1 MKVNFVEGV
10 KLWRGDK
17 MFNQKKIYLD
27 NAATTPVDSRV
38 IKVMLP
44 YFSEKF
50 GNASSQH
57 LIGQEAKRGFE
68 ESREVIARAIGAKY
82 NEIIFTGSGT
92 EANNFVL
99 KGLFFYNKNKGNYA
113 KFSKESG
120 KKGVENKGAGEKD
133 SGYKGVGKNHIITTK
148 IEHDCILNSCKWLE
162 KQGARISYLNVD
174 KEGFVDIEELKKEI
188 CNETLIVSVIH
199 GNNEIGVIQD
209 LEEIGKICKE
219 KGVYFHTDACQSY
232 TKVPI
237 NVQKMN
243 LDFVTLNA
251 HKIHGPKGVGAL
263 YIKKE
268 LKDKID
274 PLLHGGG
281 HEFGLRSSTENI
293 PGIIGFAKAVQIAK
307 TSDIKYIKGLRDYLI
322 EGILKIPG
330 TQLNGPK
337 GEKRLCNN
345 INVLFGNIEGE
356 AIGGYLDSYGISSS
370 TGSACSSHSLKPSHV
385 LKAIGLEPGII
396 NSSIRLSLSRFNTK
410 EEIDYVLDV
419 LNKIV
424 IKLRKMSPIRL

>member
-1 MKVNFVEGV
+1 
-10 KLWRGDK
+10 
-17 MFNQKKIYLD
+17 MFNTKKIYLD
-27 NAATTPVDSRV
+27 NAATTAVDE
-38 IKVMLP
+38 KVVKAMLP
-44 YFSEKF
+44 YFSDKF

-57 LIGQEAKRGFE
+57 LIGQEAKRGLE

-99 KGLFFYNKNKGNYA
+99 KGLFFYNKNK
-113 KFSKESG
+113 
-120 KKGVENKGAGEKD
+120 D
-133 SGYKGVGKNHIITTK
+133 SGKNHIITTK

-162 KQGARISYLNVD
+162 SQGARISYLNVD
-174 KEGFVDIEELKKEI
+174 KEGFVNIEELKKEI
-188 CNETLIVSVIH
+188 CNETLVVSVIH

-209 LEEIGKICKE
+209 IEKIGRVCKE

-237 NVQKMN
+237 NVQRMN

-263 YIKKE
+263 YIGKE
-268 LKDKID
+268 LKDKIE
-274 PLLHGGG
+274 PLLQGGG

-293 PGIIGFAKAVQIAK
+293 PGIIGFAKAIKIANWK
-307 TSDIKYIKGLRDYLI
+307 DVKKIRELRDYLI
-322 EGILKIPG
+322 ESILKIPG
-330 TQLNGPK
+330 VKLNGPK

-345 INVLFGNIEGE
+345 INVSFGNIEGE

-370 TGSACSSHSLKPSHV
+370 TGSACSSHSLEPSHV
-385 LKAIGLEPGII
+385 LKALGLEHSQM
-396 NSSIRLSLSRFNTK
+396 NSSIRLSLSKFNTK

-424 IKLRKMSPIRL
+424 IKLRKMSPIEL